1 MSLEPQGL
9 PPGVPGGAATP
20 AVSLAY
26 GPLRRGMVTWYEAPE
41 RQAVQPAEVPMTS
54 PYPQIPPDIFRLGPL
69 RIRWYGVMYVVG
81 YAVGYRI
88 IKRRVARGMV
98 RLTGRELDALI
109 GYLVTGMLVGARIMY
124 AVAYQPGHFL
134 GDPLEFLAIWHGGLS
149 FHGALIG
156 IALAAVLV
164 ARLHGIAFW
173 RLADTLAMA
182 STPGLFFGRLA
193 NFINADLHRPLTP
206 VPSS

>member
-1 MSLEPQGL
+1 MSLEPR
-9 PPGVPGGAATP
+9 PAARSPGGAATP

-41 RQAVQPAEVPMTS
+41 RQAVQPAAVPMTI

-69 RIRWYGVMYVVG
+69 RIRWYGVMYGVG

-109 GYLVTGMLVGARIMY
+109 GYLVTGMLLGARIMY
-124 AVAYQPGHFL
+124 AVACQPRPFL
-134 GDPLEFLAIWHGGLS
+134 LDPLS
-149 FHGALIG
+149 
-156 IALAAVLV
+156 LV
-164 ARLHGIAFW
+164 P
-173 RLADTLAMA
+173 T
-182 STPGLFFGRLA
+182 
-193 NFINADLHRPLTP
+193 
-206 VPSS
+206 